1 MARGDRARARAR
13 AGRDGR
19 ARGRVRVVPHV
30 VATDVEPTS
39 WADAVVDAHDLPY
52 ADASLANLV
61 LFDVFHH
68 LGDPARFLDEAGRT
82 LRPGGRIVLV
92 EPYCSAVSTP
102 LYRRFHHERTDLGVD
117 PFAPDPA
124 LGAAM
129 EGNQALPTLAF
140 FRHAAELTRR
150 WPELRLVRRRRFA
163 FVLYPLSGG
172 YSRRP
177 LVSPGLYRPLHVLE
191 SVLSPL
197 APLLAFRCLVVL
209 ERTLVLDRVDVEV
222 NRPDHARE
230 SAQRHE
236 ELEEPERQRDLRPS
250 VPDDGEEG

>member
-1 MARGDRARARAR
+1 LAARAVADDYAR
-13 AGRDGR
+13 PGGPAG
-19 ARGRVRVVPHV
+19 
-30 VATDVEPTS
+30 
-39 WADAVVDAHDLPY
+39 
-52 ADASLANLV
+52 
-61 LFDVFHH
+61 
-68 LGDPARFLDEAGRT
+68 FLDEGVRT

-92 EPYCSAVSTP
+92 APYCSAVSTP
-102 LYRRFHHERTDLGVD
+102 LYRRFRPERTDLGVD

-177 LVSPGLYRPLHVLE
+177 LVPPGLYRPLQVLE

-222 NRPDHARE
+222 NRPDHA
-230 SAQRHE
+230 
-236 ELEEPERQRDLRPS
+236 
-250 VPDDGEEG
+250 